1 MKRNSLSVK
10 LNFSAVL
17 FGTIICFCC
26 AFAGYIQ
33 FRNGIQRQYNQTAV
47 EIASVAASYIEP
59 EKLEYYSSA
68 ARDFINGRMSEEE
81 REAIVNSPE
90 YQAVHDSLIRLR
102 RGMNANDIYI
112 IWMDT
117 EEALNYSGTREG
129 WTPLWYI
136 FDSYNKEEL
145 SYVLGDVSGMNPE
158 YIQEAVDTWTTGER
172 VDCYYISHSE
182 YGYITTALLPL
193 LDSQGR
199 SYAMVG
205 VEIPM
210 STIEESLNKYILYAA
225 SIALC
230 LLVIFIIIYM
240 TYLSRRI
247 INPINTVTKEAE
259 YFVGRNERC
268 ISEKLSMIKTNDE
281 VQMLAESILKMEVDI
296 NEYIDNLTKITK
308 EKERISAELDVA
320 KTIQESMLP
329 CIFPAFPDYRQF
341 NIFASMTPAKQVG
354 GDFYDFF
361 LIGRNHLAL
370 VMADVSGK
378 GVPAAL
384 FMVIAKTLIKNRCQQ
399 GESPA
404 TVLENVNNQLCEN
417 NEAGM
422 FVTVWLG
429 IYNIRTGQLD
439 YVNAG
444 HEYPAVYRAET
455 KAFTL
460 IKDKPDFVVAG
471 MENMKYRQ
479 HTMIL
484 EPGDKLFLYTDGV
497 PEATN
502 SKNEL
507 YGENRMLACLN
518 EHGTARIEE
527 LLAHVRE
534 SVDNFVREAEAF
546 DDLTMLAFEVI
557 SYEMETEKYMAKSIM
572 VKNGIDNLSYLLSFT
587 EENLKEYGMDERAV
601 NHSCVCIDELFSN
614 ISLYSGAND
623 VELTIKGD
631 DDSVFLIIKD
641 DGIQFDPTAAD
652 EADTTQSAD
661 DRRIG
666 GLGIHI
672 VRKLMD
678 SVSYE
683 YINGKNIVT
692 LEKKI

>member
-1 MKRNSLSVK
+1 
-10 LNFSAVL
+10 
-17 FGTIICFCC
+17 
-26 AFAGYIQ
+26 
-33 FRNGIQRQYNQTAV
+33 
-47 EIASVAASYIEP
+47 
-59 EKLEYYSSA
+59 
-68 ARDFINGRMSEEE
+68 
-81 REAIVNSPE
+81 
-90 YQAVHDSLIRLR
+90 
-102 RGMNANDIYI
+102 
-112 IWMDT
+112 
-117 EEALNYSGTREG
+117 
-129 WTPLWYI
+129 
-136 FDSYNKEEL
+136 
-145 SYVLGDVSGMNPE
+145 
-158 YIQEAVDTWTTGER
+158 
-172 VDCYYISHSE
+172 
-182 YGYITTALLPL
+182 
-193 LDSQGR
+193 
-199 SYAMVG
+199 
-205 VEIPM
+205 
-210 STIEESLNKYILYAA
+210 
-225 SIALC
+225 
-230 LLVIFIIIYM
+230 M
-240 TYLSRRI
+240 TYLTRRI

-268 ISEKLSMIKTNDE
+268 VSGKLSTIKTNDE
-281 VQMLAESILKMEVDI
+281 VQMLAESILKMETDI

-341 NIFASMTPAKQVG
+341 NVFASMTPAKQVG

-404 TVLENVNNQLCEN
+404 AVLENVNNQLCES